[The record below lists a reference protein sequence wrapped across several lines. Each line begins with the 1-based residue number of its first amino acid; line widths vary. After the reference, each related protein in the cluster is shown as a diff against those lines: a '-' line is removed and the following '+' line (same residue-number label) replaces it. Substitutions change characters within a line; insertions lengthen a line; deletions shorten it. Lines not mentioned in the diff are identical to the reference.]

1 MEKVQGNGLRPAIF
15 LDRDGVIIENRANYV
30 RTWKDVV
37 FYEQALEALRR
48 LRDTPYAVV
57 IVTNQSAV
65 GRGILTREQADE
77 INRKV
82 VAHIRSAGGRID
94 AAYLCPHAPD
104 AGCACRKPHP
114 GMLLQAAKELSLD
127 LTHSWMVGDA
137 LTDIQA
143 GQAAGVGHTVLV
155 RTGRGRAQLPLVQAA
170 VSPPTLI
177 VDNLLAVLSHVSP
190 QAR

>member
-177 VDNLLAVLSHVSP
+177 VDNLLAVLSHVSS
-190 QAR
+190 QTR